1 MKIMG
6 LRKNDLTMLWGIV
19 KINLFD
25 RYMGLGLGLFWAVIN
40 PLLLLGIYT
49 FCFGFVFKAKIPGAD
64 TTLSYTVW
72 FLSGFI
78 PYLAISDGLL
88 NCTSAVER
96 YANLVKNVVFRLEYL
111 PIAGTLVAAVPFGVG
126 VVFLWILLLLDG
138 NYPTWHAIL
147 LMPVIFLEFAFLA
160 GVGFF
165 LSATNV
171 FIRDVSQAIT
181 TITMLIVFGTPI
193 FFPLKILP
201 KVVQKIEFFN
211 PFYQIVQ
218 PYRDILVNHIVPDW
232 KGMLYLICLIIMVDW
247 AGIKYFKRL
256 KGYFAAAL

>member
-1 MKIMG
+1 MG
-6 LRKNDLTMLWGIV
+6 LRKNDLTMLYGIV
-19 KINLFD
+19 KMNLFD

-49 FCFGFVFKAKIPGAD
+49 FCFGFVFKAKVPGAD
-64 TTLSYTVW
+64 TTLSYTAW

-78 PYLAISDGLL
+78 PYLAISDGLM
-88 NCTSAVER
+88 NSTSAVER
-96 YANLVKNVVFRLEYL
+96 YANLVKNVVFKLEYL

-126 VVFLWILLLLDG
+126 IIFLWMLLLIEG
-138 NYPTWHAIL
+138 NYPTWHTIL

-160 GVGFF
+160 GIGFF

-171 FIRDVSQAIT
+171 FIKDVSQAIT

-193 FFPLKILP
+193 FFPLNILP

-218 PYRDILVNHIVPDW
+218 PYRDILVNHCMPDW
-232 KGMLYLICLIIMVDW
+232 KGMLYLVGLTITIDW
-247 AGIKYFKRL
+247 GGFSYFRRL